1 MKKYIYMVLAGAL
14 LCACTK
20 NIEIIDPYS
29 AGACIG
35 KIDLGVEAG
44 RISVA
49 VETEGDWRLESDQ
62 EWLKT
67 DVGGRT
73 GNGAFTV
80 YYESNESDVTA
91 LRQTRVAKVAIR
103 LENCMKTDT
112 LVFVQQGFG
121 HSDVDFNVTDDPNV
135 SIEYKAREFSLLT
148 LLCCSS
154 EGEGDVN
161 AWIEGQNADIV
172 VLDGVV
178 SDYDVPGLEVVGCN
192 YKGLGIREKYEQF
205 RRMVESTYNSG
216 LQAGENWIFAGQMY
230 HFSVMQT
237 DCKNTPDWYPT
248 QSGDECF
255 RTDRYAWSNHLYDCV
270 WMKERDYVQ
279 TYTDAD
285 GRSYCADYVYVTAS
299 VLKKIISVELL
310 DVENL
315 SHKAIKITLKY

>member
-35 KIDLGVEAG
+35 KIDLGVETG
-44 RISVA
+44 SMSIA

-80 YYESNESDVTA
+80 YYESNASDVTG
-91 LRQTRVAKVAIR
+91 LREMRVAKLTIR
-103 LENCMKTDT
+103 LENSMKTDT
-112 LVFVQQGFG
+112 LIFVQQGFN
-121 HSDVDFNVTDDPNV
+121 HCDIDYKVVDDPK
-135 SIEYKAREFSLLT
+135 ITLEYKTRKFSQFT
-148 LLCCSS
+148 VLCCSS
-154 EGEGDVN
+154 EGNGN
-161 AWIEGQNADIV
+161 ISAWIDGQNADIV

-178 SDYDVPGLEVVGCN
+178 SGHVEGFEVVGCN
-192 YKGLGIREKYEQF
+192 FKGMSLREEYDEF
-205 RRMVESTYNSG
+205 RRLVESTYNSG
-216 LQAGENWIFAGQMY
+216 IKAGENWIYAGQMY
-230 HFSVMQT
+230 HLSVMQT

-270 WMKERDYVQ
+270 WMKERDFVQ

-285 GRSYCADYVYVTAS
+285 GRSYCADYVYVTPS
-299 VLKKIISVELL
+299 VLKNIISVEVL
-310 DVENL
+310 DVEKL